1 MKVDGF
7 PLQSNVHFPSDYNLA
22 LDAVRKC
29 LSIVEKIIRGSNIKG
44 WRKHQDWLR
53 KTRNS
58 CRHLGKVSA
67 GGGKNK
73 STRLAGAAVDYLS
86 ICRDVSNKLKESAS
100 DLSATSSASPVR
112 TALLLD
118 LDYYEKMLDKHI
130 DLIFRRLIKGEDIPH
145 AEKVFSIFEP
155 YTEWIKKGKSG
166 NRVDLGLNVVIAT
179 DQYDYIVAHRIL
191 EQEHEVESAR
201 PLIKHIKQRYNLQ
214 IASVSFDKGFWSPE
228 NRQALEP
235 LVELLVLPKKG
246 KRNAAENKHEHTE
259 EFIQYRHKH
268 AAVESN
274 INCLNHHSL
283 DRCPDHGIG
292 HFRSY
297 VSLGILGY
305 NLHKLGNDLLV
316 RDVRKS
322 KRRQRAAA

>member
-1 MKVDGF
+1 MSV
-7 PLQSNVHFPSDYNLA
+7 
-22 LDAVRKC
+22 
-29 LSIVEKIIRGSNIKG
+29 VEKITKGTNIKG

-58 CRHLGKVSA
+58 CRHLGKVSVS
-67 GGGKNK
+67 GGKNK

-86 ICRDVSNKLKESAS
+86 ICRDVSNKLKASAADFS
-100 DLSATSSASPVR
+100 TASAASPIR

-130 DLIFRRLIKGEDIPH
+130 DLIFRRLIKGEVIPH
-145 AEKVFSIFEP
+145 AEKMFSIFEP

-166 NRVDLGLNVVIAT
+166 NRVDLGLNVVIAS
-179 DQYDYIVAHRIL
+179 DQYDYIVAHRVL
-191 EQEHEVESAR
+191 EGEHEVESAQ
-201 PLIKHIKQRYNLQ
+201 PLLAQIKQKFTFK
-214 IASVSFDKGFWSPE
+214 IASISFDKGFWSPE
-228 NRQALEP
+228 NREALEP

-246 KRNAAENKHEHTE
+246 KRNAVEYEREHTKD
-259 EFIQYRHKH
+259 FIQYRHKH

-297 VSLGILGY
+297 VSLGILSY
-305 NLHKLGNDLLV
+305 NLHKLGNDLLARGV
-316 RDVRKS
+316 GKS
-322 KRRQRAAA
+322 KRRQKAAA

>member
-22 LDAVRKC
+22 LDAVRKS
-29 LSIVEKIIRGSNIKG
+29 LSIVEKIISGTNIKG

-58 CRHLGKVSA
+58 SRNLGKVSVS
-67 GGGKNK
+67 GGKNK
-73 STRLAGAAVDYLS
+73 STRLASAAFDYLS
-86 ICRDVSNKLKESAS
+86 ICREVSDKLKESAS
-100 DLSATSSASPVR
+100 NFSAASSTSPVR

-130 DLIFRRLIKGEDIPH
+130 DLIFRRLIKGEVIPH
-145 AEKVFSIFEP
+145 AEKVFSLFEP

-166 NRVDLGLNVVIAT
+166 NRVDLGLNVVIAS
-179 DQYDYIVAHRIL
+179 DQYDYIVAHRVL
-191 EQEHEVESAR
+191 EGEHELESAK
-201 PLIKHIKQRYNLQ
+201 PLITHIRQKFTFK
-214 IASVSFDKGFWSPE
+214 IASLSFDKGFWSPE

-246 KRNAAENKHEHTE
+246 KRNAAENDHEHTDK
-259 EFIQYRHKH
+259 FIQYRHKH

-297 VSLGILGY
+297 VSLGILAY
-305 NLHKLGNDLLV
+305 NLHKLGNDLLA
-316 RDVRKS
+316 RDQRKR
-322 KRRQRAAA
+322 KQRKRAAA

>member
-29 LSIVEKIIRGSNIKG
+29 LSIVQKITKGTTIQG

-53 KTRNS
+53 KSRNR
-58 CRHLGKVSA
+58 CRNLGKVSV

-73 STRLAGAAVDYLS
+73 STRLAGAAVNYLS
-86 ICRDVSNKLKESAS
+86 ICREVSDKLKESAPAF
-100 DLSATSSASPVR
+100 SATSSASPVR
-112 TALLLD
+112 TALLLG

-130 DLIFRRLIKGEDIPH
+130 DLIFRRLIKGEVIPH
-145 AEKVFSIFEP
+145 AEKMFSLFEP

-179 DQYDYIVAHRIL
+179 DQYDYILAHRVL
-191 EQEHEVESAR
+191 EQEHEVQSAL
-201 PLIKHIKQRYNLQ
+201 PLINTIKQKYNLQ
-214 IASVSFDKGFWSPE
+214 LASMSFDKGFWSPE
-228 NRQALEP
+228 NRQALKP

-246 KRNAAENKHEHTE
+246 KRNAVENEREHTAA
-259 EFIQYRHKH
+259 FIHYRHKH

-283 DRCPDHGIG
+283 DRCPDHGID

-305 NLHKLGNDLLV
+305 NLHKLGNDLRV
-316 RDVRKS
+316 REARRR
-322 KRRQRAAA
+322 KRRQPAAA